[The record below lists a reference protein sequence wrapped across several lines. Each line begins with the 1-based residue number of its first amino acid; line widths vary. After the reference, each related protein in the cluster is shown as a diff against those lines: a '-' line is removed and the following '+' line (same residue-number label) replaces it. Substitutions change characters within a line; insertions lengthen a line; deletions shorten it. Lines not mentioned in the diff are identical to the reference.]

1 MPQKETEIWLIYGFI
16 GHHQFDGWNCRSL
29 CEGQTYQETKEVYVK
44 LHQAHGM
51 SPAQAAKVFID
62 GSEDD
67 YLTSSILAA
76 DCKFAEFEVTSFL
89 VTLNRSL

>member
-1 MPQKETEIWLIYGFI
+1 
-16 GHHQFDGWNCRSL
+16 
-29 CEGQTYQETKEVYVK
+29 
-44 LHQAHGM
+44 M
-51 SPAQAAKVFID
+51 SPAEAAKVFID

-89 VTLNRSL
+89 VPRPFSIIIYLIAKTIHHSSGRLGCVRLG

>member
-1 MPQKETEIWLIYGFI
+1 M
-16 GHHQFDGWNCRSL
+16 
-29 CEGQTYQETKEVYVK
+29 K

-89 VTLNRSL
+89 VP